1 MQGWHYGKAALHWSY
16 AFSLISLNS
25 IANKRQ
31 FRYNKAWAKRRT
43 FDPKVSEVKFV
54 CSGSEVEL

>member
-1 MQGWHYGKAALHWSY
+1 MQGWHCGQGQYIGY
-16 AFSLISLNS
+16 TFSLISLNF

-43 FDPKVSEVKFV
+43 FDPELTEVKFV
-54 CSGSEVEL
+54 SSGSEVEL